1 MKKEFKSKISSHDYV
16 LVGLVISPAVLFPEL
31 SILLRRHLYCFSFRC
46 FLRGL
51 SHFDGDDFEAGVEQL
66 WYVYVVG
73 QIRELHYFV
82 QLHGLEECH
91 FPCLI
96 LQSCL
101 RLILLE
107 QLFDCQDS
115 GLGQK
120 SSR

>member
-1 MKKEFKSKISSHDYV
+1 MKKEIKSKISYHHYV
-16 LVGLVISPAVLFPEL
+16 LVGLIISPAVLLPEL
-31 SILLRRHLYCFSFRC
+31 SILLRRHVDCFTFRR

-66 WYVYVVG
+66 WYVYIVG
-73 QIRELHYFV
+73 QICELHYFA
-82 QLHGLEECH
+82 QLHGLEKGH

-96 LQSCL
+96 LQSHL

-107 QLFDCQDS
+107 QLFDCQDG

-120 SSR
+120 PPR